1 MGFDL
6 RYELHGADSVLQ
18 AQATQVA
25 IATGAE
31 GATMAPIPHVAA
43 QLPGAALNPHRGNHI
58 IEPPRNQVSHRLG
71 KTGASAA
78 IVGVKV
84 HGN

>member
-1 MGFDL
+1 
-6 RYELHGADSVLQ
+6 
-18 AQATQVA
+18 
-25 IATGAE
+25 
-31 GATMAPIPHVAA
+31 
-43 QLPGAALNPHRGNHI
+43 LNPHRGNHI

-84 HGN
+84 DGN